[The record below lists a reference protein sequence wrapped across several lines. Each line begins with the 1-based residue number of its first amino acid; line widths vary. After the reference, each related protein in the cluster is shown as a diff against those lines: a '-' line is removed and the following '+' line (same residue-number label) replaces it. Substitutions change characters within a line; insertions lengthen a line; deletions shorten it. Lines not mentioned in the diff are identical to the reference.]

1 MFNDL
6 RARGLQQPSAG
17 LPCWSAALVCRAGLP
32 CWSAVLVCRAALPC
46 RHAVLDCRAGD
57 GDDVARDPSDVTMI
71 YAPSNPEDQGMSYL
85 DLMHGQTPT
94 ANPQIGGRRR
104 SPEKRVAGKR

>member
-1 MFNDL
+1 MKL
-6 RARGLQQPSAG
+6 VLVCCAPV
-17 LPCWSAALVCRAGLP
+17 VCRAGLP
-32 CWSAVLVCRAALPC
+32 GWSAVLV
-46 RHAVLDCRAGD
+46 CRAGD
-57 GDDVARDPSDVTMI
+57 GDDVASDPSDVTMI